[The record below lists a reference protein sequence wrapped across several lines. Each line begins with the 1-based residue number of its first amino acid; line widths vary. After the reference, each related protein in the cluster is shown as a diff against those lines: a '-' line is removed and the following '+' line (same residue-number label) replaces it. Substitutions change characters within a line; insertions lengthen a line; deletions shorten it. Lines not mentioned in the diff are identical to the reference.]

1 METGFGPTAW
11 VLDDNRDPD
20 DPANGEDCY
29 PANGKEAII
38 TEDNA
43 TEVNFDLESDPL
55 PAS

>member
-1 METGFGPTAW
+1 MYS
-11 VLDDNRDPD
+11 PD